1 MGVAVLAA
9 IVAQANGRG
18 RRQNCRDSRGS
29 TGARGVWKGEERF
42 QSGVRCSLGVRW
54 VRNGPELET
63 KGVRVAPVQSLEALW
78 WLWLPHVRV
87 AAQAFGG
94 KGGGLL
100 LRCGCGCWALRGP
113 TGAARSFCTCRLLGQ
128 AAPAGGKWRTEWG
141 GGGGRELEE
150 PNGTLTWAAAVFTG
164 SKRAGRPSTGVSDDS
179 GAADDKLRTGWR

>member
-18 RRQNCRDSRGS
+18 GRQNCRDSRGS

-78 WLWLPHVRV
+78 WLWVPHVRV

-94 KGGGLL
+94 
-100 LRCGCGCWALRGP
+100 R
-113 TGAARSFCTCRLLGQ
+113 GAAASLRLRLLGALGSHGCSSLLLHLQ
-128 AAPAGGKWRTEWG
+128 VAWTGGTSRWLGEDG
-141 GGGGRELEE
+141 MGGGGRELEE